1 MAPRE
6 VSIRDE
12 HYPGRAP
19 VPARAIRIRTG
30 TERAFLALGPAAEAF
45 LRSAAAA
52 GTSQLAAEL
61 ADIIALERSWGR
73 DPLLRALERATRFG
87 RFKTQDVR
95 DLLTAGLGPP
105 ILHTRQDLVLA
116 SARGPRPTA
125 ERVALEEVR

>member
-95 DLLTAGLGPP
+95 DLLTAGLGAPNP
-105 ILHTRQDLVLA
+105 AHP
-116 SARGPRPTA
+116 ARPCTCICPRSPSD
-125 ERVALEEVR
+125 R